1 LLASA
6 FPNLGLAGFAWIA
19 PALMLAA
26 AHCKRGADAARVG
39 YVAGLSFWL
48 ASLYWLL
55 LIPVTGFP
63 ILGWVSLCAYLAL
76 YSAAWVW
83 LLAGKIGEGNWTT
96 RTRWSLVG
104 AAVWVGLEIIRERL
118 FGGFPWSLLGVS
130 QFKLIPLIQ
139 IASVTGVYG
148 ISFLVVWFSLSLFS
162 AARMIFRFPA
172 RRHVWQAE
180 IVFPLVVILL
190 LFVAGMARIG
200 RQNPGTETFH
210 VTLIQ
215 PSVPQ
220 TMIWDTDANADRFK
234 QLLALS
240 ESALT
245 NKPDLLIWPE
255 AALPDFGD
263 ANYIAVT
270 NLIGTHHVWMILNG
284 DDAEYLPDRTNYF
297 NAAFLFDPDGKF
309 ISVYHKQKL
318 VIFGEYIPLA
328 RWLPFLKYFTPITG
342 GWTSGD
348 KPVTFEMERRTPVG
362 HEIKIISQKAD
373 SEISV
378 PAENN
383 FRVKTSPL
391 ICYEDSFPETARA
404 AAKDDV
410 DFLVNVTND
419 GWFGEGAEQWQHA
432 ADAIFRAVENGLPLV
447 RCANNGVTCWIDA
460 SGRVQEFL
468 KDENGNVHR
477 VGVLTVEIPLV
488 ANGEKRART
497 FYNRHGDWFGWVC
510 VGITGVVFVFRKRI

>member
-1 LLASA
+1 
-6 FPNLGLAGFAWIA
+6 
-19 PALMLAA
+19 MLAA
-26 AHCKRGADAARVG
+26 AHGKRGADAARVG

-55 LIPVTGFP
+55 LIPVAGFP
-63 ILGWVSLCAYLAL
+63 ILGWVSLCAYLAV
-76 YSAAWVW
+76 YFAIWVW
-83 LLAGKIGEGNWTT
+83 LLAGKIGEGNWAT
-96 RTRWSLVG
+96 RTRWPLVG

-139 IASVTGVYG
+139 MASVTGVYG
-148 ISFLVVWFSLSLFS
+148 VSFLVVWFSLSLFS

-172 RRHVWQAE
+172 KRHVWQAE
-180 IVFPLVVILL
+180 IVLPLIVIVM
-190 LFVAGMARIG
+190 LFVIGMARIG
-200 RQNPGTETFH
+200 HQNPATETLR
-210 VTLIQ
+210 VTMIQ

-220 TMIWDTDANADRFK
+220 TMIWDVDANANRFQ

-240 ESALT
+240 ETALT
-245 NKPDLLIWPE
+245 NKPDLLVWPE

-263 ANYIAVT
+263 DTYIAVT
-270 NLIGTHHVWMILNG
+270 NLIRTHHVWMILNG
-284 DDAEYLPDRTNYF
+284 DDAEYLPDATNYF
-297 NAAFLFDPDGKF
+297 NAAFLFDPDGKL

-348 KPVTFEMERRTPVG
+348 KPVTFE
-362 HEIKIISQKAD
+362 ISGWAGRPREPQIELDNGSPGVSPRLA
-373 SEISV
+373 
-378 PAENN
+378 
-383 FRVKTSPL
+383 VKTSTL
-391 ICYEDSFPETARA
+391 ICFEDSFPETARA
-404 AAKDDV
+404 AAQDDL

-432 ADAIFRAVENGLPLV
+432 ANAIFRAVENGLPLV

-468 KDENGNVHR
+468 KDDNGDVHR
-477 VGVLTVEIPLV
+477 VGALTVEIPLL
-488 ANGEKRART
+488 ASGEKRART
-497 FYNRHGDWFGWVC
+497 FYNRHGDWFGWACAGVA
-510 VGITGVVFVFRKRI
+510 GVVFIFRKRI